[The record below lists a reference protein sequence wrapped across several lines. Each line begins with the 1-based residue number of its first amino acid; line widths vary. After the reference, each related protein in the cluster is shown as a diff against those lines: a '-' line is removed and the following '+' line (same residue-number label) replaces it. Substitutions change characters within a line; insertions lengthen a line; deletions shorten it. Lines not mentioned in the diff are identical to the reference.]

1 MYTTRFSGGPTLS
14 TRPLS
19 RQACTALQTSLSS
32 PERSRSLR
40 ISGFRDKCKV
50 GFIASTNSHM
60 RSTKFIRSGVSG
72 HFLPAFLSTSG
83 LAITAY
89 TSGGAR
95 GLPGGILPTFIPPY
109 SGIGASGLSGLAI
122 RVQLSTL
129 MNTSLPSIVF
139 SRMHMC
145 GWGGFLKVRDARDLR
160 WGKGPPPPPPP
171 PFPGPPAGRFGMP
184 SMVRSWCWGGG
195 GGVPEGI
202 PGG

>member
-1 MYTTRFSGGPTLS
+1 
-14 TRPLS
+14 
-19 RQACTALQTSLSS
+19 
-32 PERSRSLR
+32 
-40 ISGFRDKCKV
+40 
-50 GFIASTNSHM
+50 M
-60 RSTKFIRSGVSG
+60 RSTRFIRSGVSG

-95 GLPGGILPTFIPPY
+95 GLPGGILPTFMPPY

-129 MNTSLPSIVF
+129 MNTSLPSMVF

-145 GWGGFLKVRDARDLR
+145 GWGGFLKVREARDLR
-160 WGKGPPPPPPP
+160 CGKGPPEPPPL
-171 PFPGPPAGRFGMP
+171 FGMP
-184 SMVRSWCWGGG
+184 SMVRSCCWALCGG
-195 GGVPEGI
+195 GGVPVGI